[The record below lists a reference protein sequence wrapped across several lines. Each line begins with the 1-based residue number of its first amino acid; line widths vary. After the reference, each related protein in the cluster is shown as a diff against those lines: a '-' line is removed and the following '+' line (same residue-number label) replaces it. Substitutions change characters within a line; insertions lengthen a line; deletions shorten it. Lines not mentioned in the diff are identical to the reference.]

1 MKINSITPNTGHLKS
16 RTLERSSANE
26 REYGK
31 NSLQNKNEQIN
42 TAIKRD
48 SDGRVSF
55 KGGVPFLHKAA
66 NFAADNPL
74 VAEALF
80 AMVITCG
87 LRPLTIMATAK
98 TDEDKEKCAY
108 QAAKSV
114 SSGVVGLATTALIG
128 APIAA
133 ATKAAN
139 NKGAFNMPP
148 EMKEKSLQTV
158 KKGVDALSDL
168 ARKLTSEGKQSELTS
183 QIASLTEG
191 GKINLGVFKK
201 AGKNAEKVFKEKV
214 SEVAPEISET
224 VKKALSEQQILNN
237 YSKTGKNVIDKFFQP
252 IFMPIR
258 ANITVALVPVILGLL
273 GLKKASSAQKPAE
286 AQAQQPLQ
294 SHINYNMFQTTN
306 EKELFQSFAG
316 VTNYENK

>member
-1 MKINSITPNTGHLKS
+1 MKINSITTNSRHLKN
-16 RTLERSSANE
+16 RTLNCSGAKE
-26 REYGK
+26 RECEQK
-31 NSLQNKNEQIN
+31 RLQNTNEQIN
-42 TAIKRD
+42 TAINNN

-80 AMVITCG
+80 SMVITCG

-108 QAAKSV
+108 QAAKSI
-114 SSGVVGLATTALIG
+114 SSGVVGLGTTALIG

-133 ATKAAN
+133 ASKAAN

-158 KKGVDALSDL
+158 KQGVEALSDL
-168 ARKLTSEGKQSELTS
+168 ARKLTAEGKHTELTS

-201 AGKNAEKVFKEKV
+201 AGKNAEKIFKEKV
-214 SEVAPEISET
+214 SEVAPEISDT
-224 VKKALSEQQILNN
+224 VKKAMSEQQIINN

-252 IFMPIR
+252 IFMPLR

-273 GLKKASSAQKPAE
+273 GLKKASSAHKPAE
-286 AQAQQPLQ
+286 VQQKQNQIDYNIFQ
-294 SHINYNMFQTTN
+294 STSQ
-306 EKELFQSFAG
+306 KELFQSFAG